1 MVWYCSTCRG
11 AHPDGEVCPRVLTR
25 ESLEEENY
33 LLRYLLWNEHPC
45 EGKYGDD
52 GEMQCGACGIDFKRD
67 NADTI
72 QTKLFQ
78 TRLLKYAVGQ
88 KIVVVDTGAR
98 KTIELLKKLKAD
110 PHSAFEVSRPDL
122 LPLLV
127 AKDLLN
133 KAEKKETR
141 HEKD

>member
-1 MVWYCSTCRG
+1 MVWYCSKCRG
-11 AHPDGEVCPRVLTR
+11 AHPDGEVCPRALTR
-25 ESLEEENY
+25 DSLEEENY

-78 TRLLKYAVGQ
+78 TRLLKYAAGQ
-88 KIVVVDTGAR
+88 KIVVVDTGLG
-98 KTIELLKKLKAD
+98 KTPLELLDK
-110 PHSAFEVSRPDL
+110 
-122 LPLLV
+122 LV

-141 HEKD
+141 YEKD